1 MKTLEEIEKMTP
13 IECFREL
20 CPYVDLTK
28 EGLALYE
35 KIIEELKRAEHL
47 EKRRE
52 NQNCYEKEN

>member
-1 MKTLEEIEKMTP
+1 MKTLEEIKKMTP

-20 CPYVDLTK
+20 CPYAGLTK

-47 EKRRE
+47 
-52 NQNCYEKEN
+52 KEN